1 VALPVEGRQVLSG
14 TLFAAM
20 QLAME
25 DFLPWDLKPHKGATP
40 RERCLYKRDSYD
52 MSVVPAAEGLVYVDI
67 YPRPGACDM
76 DEGPVLDMGSIYVI
90 DIKNWR
96 ILAVHP

>member
-1 VALPVEGRQVLSG
+1 
-14 TLFAAM
+14 
-20 QLAME
+20 
-25 DFLPWDLKPHKGATP
+25 
-40 RERCLYKRDSYD
+40 